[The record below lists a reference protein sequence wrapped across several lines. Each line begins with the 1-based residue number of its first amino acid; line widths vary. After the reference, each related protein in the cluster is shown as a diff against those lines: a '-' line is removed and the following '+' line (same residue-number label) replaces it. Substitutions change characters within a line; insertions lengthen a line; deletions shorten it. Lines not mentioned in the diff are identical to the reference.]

1 MVLILHLCSGFFCSC
16 DNGEN
21 GNCFGDFDAVCIFQ
35 GFWVATMV
43 LFLERKKC
51 GDVDCA
57 ADDDDDGNN
66 FAPGILWCHYL
77 CYLIR

>member
-1 MVLILHLCSGFFCSC
+1 MLIGSRPGPAQWWRRSPSQ
-16 DNGEN
+16 EN
-21 GNCFGDFDAVCIFQ
+21 TPSPTPDQMIS
-35 GFWVATMV
+35 
-43 LFLERKKC
+43 RKKC